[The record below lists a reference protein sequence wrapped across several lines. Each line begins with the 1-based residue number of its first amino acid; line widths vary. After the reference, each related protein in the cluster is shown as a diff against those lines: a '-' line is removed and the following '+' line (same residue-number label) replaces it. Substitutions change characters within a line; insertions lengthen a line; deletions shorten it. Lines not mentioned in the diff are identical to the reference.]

1 MDELNP
7 NALGRRDQ
15 TKWHPWRPDDVTR
28 AVLGQLVGV
37 AMMVASWFEASGQ
50 VTVRGE
56 LTWLN
61 LGLVGL
67 IVCGVSNALWL
78 LQGRR
83 NVGTARVLLLPDPAA
98 ATTAGVYTAGSD
110 LRVTVKA
117 AGVTMFH
124 RPDCPLIQ
132 GKPTI
137 ARGARNNRAPC
148 QVCQA

>member
-15 TKWHPWRPDDVTR
+15 TKWHPWRADDVTR
-28 AVLGQLVGV
+28 AVLGQLVG
-37 AMMVASWFEASGQ
+37 AALMVASWFEASGQ

-98 ATTAGVYTAGSD
+98 ATAAGLCTAGSD

-117 AGVTMFH
+117 PGVTMFH
-124 RPDCPLIQ
+124 RPDCPLVQ
-132 GKPTI
+132 GKPTT
-137 ARGARNNRAPC
+137 ARGARNHRVPCGVCRA
-148 QVCQA
+148 

>member
-15 TKWHPWRPDDVTR
+15 HKWYPWRADDVTR
-28 AVLGQLVGV
+28 AVLGQVSGA
-37 AMMVASWFEASGQ
+37 AMMVAAWFEASGQ

-83 NVGTARVLLLPDPAA
+83 NVGTARVLLLPDPATA
-98 ATTAGVYTAGSD
+98 TAGGLYTAGSD

-117 AGVTMFH
+117 PGVTTFH

-132 GKPTI
+132 GKPTV
-137 ARGARNNRAPC
+137 ARGARSNRVPC

>member
-1 MDELNP
+1 MDELTP

-15 TKWHPWRPDDVTR
+15 TKWHPWRADDVSR
-28 AVLGQLVGV
+28 AVLGQLIGA

-83 NVGTARVLLLPDPAA
+83 NVGTARVMLLPEPA
-98 ATTAGVYTAGSD
+98 TPTPAGLHTEGSD
-110 LRVTVKA
+110 VRVAVKVPGA
-117 AGVTMFH
+117 TMFH
-124 RPDCPLIQ
+124 RPGCPLIQ
-132 GKPTI
+132 GKPTV
-137 ARGARNNRAPC
+137 ARGARNNLVPC

>member
-7 NALGRRDQ
+7 NELGRRDQ
-15 TKWHPWRPDDVTR
+15 TKWHPWRADDVSR
-28 AVLGQLVGV
+28 AVFGQLAGA

-56 LTWLN
+56 ITWLN

-83 NVGTARVLLLPDPAA
+83 NVGTARVLLLPDPAPATA
-98 ATTAGVYTAGSD
+98 AGLYAAGSD
-110 LRVTVKA
+110 VRVTVKA
-117 AGVTMFH
+117 PGVTMFH

-132 GKPTI
+132 GKPTV
-137 ARGARNNRAPC
+137 ARGARNHRVPC

>member
-7 NALGRRDQ
+7 NSLGRREQ
-15 TKWHPWRPDDVTR
+15 TKWHPWRADDVTR
-28 AVLGQLVGV
+28 AVLGQLVG
-37 AMMVASWFEASGQ
+37 AALMIASWFEASGQ

-83 NVGTARVLLLPDPAA
+83 NVGTARVVLLPDPATSTA
-98 ATTAGVYTAGSD
+98 AGSYTASSD
-110 LRVTVKA
+110 ARVAVKA
-117 AGVTMFH
+117 HGVIMFH

-132 GKPTI
+132 GKPTV
-137 ARGARNNRAPC
+137 ARGARNNRVPC